1 MLPAGR
7 MYMKFI
13 YDKELFQRYYKDIL
27 KNMALLLLISSLS
40 VIAPL
45 LLRNAMDIAFQGGF
59 RTGMLFWYLIVL
71 TFLYSIK
78 FAYNRFRFWFAE
90 KFKNEETVNLYQKIF
105 HVSYD
110 KINEM
115 EPTYI
120 AERVN
125 HTVSTVFN
133 LYCNSMTGIFVSA
146 VTVVAVLWMVTKI
159 SRELAVLYFLQ
170 IPLQYFGFQK
180 LLNGEKSRLSQ
191 YSSELQNIAAKNN
204 KNIKAVISDVNSI
217 KQYGEADGIL
227 SFIGK
232 SMGNITK
239 MERKANSYAMDMCT
253 VLEYLSLL
261 LKNSCFLFI
270 TCLYITDR
278 ASIGDLVYLNLIND
292 IYYTSISEVIN
303 IQINLRDLHGAARF
317 VSEEI
322 EANYEE
328 DGHVILD
335 RIETISGE
343 IKNIGYGNTEL
354 ITEGSFAFHKGDRIA
369 LTGESGSGKSTFAKM
384 LTKFL
389 RCEGIKVNGYDI
401 RCLENHALRERIF
414 YLAQSSWLL
423 PFSIKENITLGNA
436 VPEEKWRQLLQM
448 EFMQKFVRSE
458 AGLDRMVY
466 ENGANLSGGD
476 RQKIMLGRIFLQDP
490 DVIILDESFS
500 ALDEKSGEDII
511 TKILSMYPD
520 RIIMIISHSE
530 RHLRHCNKRAVI
542 REKRLTAG

>member
-1 MLPAGR
+1 M
-7 MYMKFI
+7 
-13 YDKELFQRYYKDIL
+13 
-27 KNMALLLLISSLS
+27 
-40 VIAPL
+40 
-45 LLRNAMDIAFQGGF
+45 
-59 RTGMLFWYLIVL
+59 
-71 TFLYSIK
+71 
-78 FAYNRFRFWFAE
+78 
-90 KFKNEETVNLYQKIF
+90 
-105 HVSYD
+105 
-110 KINEM
+110 
-115 EPTYI
+115 
-120 AERVN
+120 
-125 HTVSTVFN
+125 
-133 LYCNSMTGIFVSA
+133 
-146 VTVVAVLWMVTKI
+146 
-159 SRELAVLYFLQ
+159 
-170 IPLQYFGFQK
+170 
-180 LLNGEKSRLSQ
+180 
-191 YSSELQNIAAKNN
+191 
-204 KNIKAVISDVNSI
+204 
-217 KQYGEADGIL
+217 
-227 SFIGK
+227 
-232 SMGNITK
+232 
-239 MERKANSYAMDMCT
+239 
-253 VLEYLSLL
+253 
-261 LKNSCFLFI
+261 
-270 TCLYITDR
+270 
-278 ASIGDLVYLNLIND
+278 
-292 IYYTSISEVIN
+292 IN

-328 DGHVILD
+328 DGYIILD

-354 ITEGSFAFHKGDRIA
+354 IAEGSFAFHKGDRIA

-389 RCEGIKVNGYDI
+389 CCEGIKVNGYDI

-458 AGLDRMVY
+458 AGLERIVY

>member
-1 MLPAGR
+1 
-7 MYMKFI
+7 
-13 YDKELFQRYYKDIL
+13 
-27 KNMALLLLISSLS
+27 
-40 VIAPL
+40 
-45 LLRNAMDIAFQGGF
+45 
-59 RTGMLFWYLIVL
+59 
-71 TFLYSIK
+71 
-78 FAYNRFRFWFAE
+78 
-90 KFKNEETVNLYQKIF
+90 
-105 HVSYD
+105 
-110 KINEM
+110 M

-303 IQINLRDLHGAARF
+303 IQINLRDLHGAACF

-343 IKNIGYGNTEL
+343 IKNIGYGDTKL
-354 ITEGSFAFHKGDRIA
+354 ITEGHFSFQKGDRIA
-369 LTGESGSGKSTFAKM
+369 LTGDSGSGKSTI
-384 LTKFL
+384 
-389 RCEGIKVNGYDI
+389 G
-401 RCLENHALRERIF
+401 RCLNVLFPLQRS
-414 YLAQSSWLL
+414 AQSSRKNSSSLLVRRRCGIFSLHGSAQSSRKFHL
-423 PFSIKENITLGNA
+423 PFSY
-436 VPEEKWRQLLQM
+436 V
-448 EFMQKFVRSE
+448 
-458 AGLDRMVY
+458 VY
-466 ENGANLSGGD
+466 S
-476 RQKIMLGRIFLQDP
+476 
-490 DVIILDESFS
+490 S
-500 ALDEKSGEDII
+500 AL
-511 TKILSMYPD
+511 
-520 RIIMIISHSE
+520 
-530 RHLRHCNKRAVI
+530 
-542 REKRLTAG
+542 LTTFL

>member
-1 MLPAGR
+1 
-7 MYMKFI
+7 
-13 YDKELFQRYYKDIL
+13 
-27 KNMALLLLISSLS
+27 
-40 VIAPL
+40 
-45 LLRNAMDIAFQGGF
+45 
-59 RTGMLFWYLIVL
+59 
-71 TFLYSIK
+71 
-78 FAYNRFRFWFAE
+78 
-90 KFKNEETVNLYQKIF
+90 
-105 HVSYD
+105 
-110 KINEM
+110 
-115 EPTYI
+115 
-120 AERVN
+120 
-125 HTVSTVFN
+125 
-133 LYCNSMTGIFVSA
+133 
-146 VTVVAVLWMVTKI
+146 
-159 SRELAVLYFLQ
+159 
-170 IPLQYFGFQK
+170 
-180 LLNGEKSRLSQ
+180 
-191 YSSELQNIAAKNN
+191 
-204 KNIKAVISDVNSI
+204 
-217 KQYGEADGIL
+217 
-227 SFIGK
+227 
-232 SMGNITK
+232 
-239 MERKANSYAMDMCT
+239 MCT

-303 IQINLRDLHGAARF
+303 IQINLRDLHGAACF

-401 RCLENHALRERIF
+401 RCLENRALRERIF

-458 AGLDRMVY
+458 AGLDGRQSCLFYQAVRIVKEMRCFRGS
-466 ENGANLSGGD
+466 EGTWRILQKWILQSGHE
-476 RQKIMLGRIFLQDP
+476 RTGRFLA
-490 DVIILDESFS
+490 S
-500 ALDEKSGEDII
+500 KGGGE
-511 TKILSMYPD
+511 
-520 RIIMIISHSE
+520 E
-530 RHLRHCNKRAVI
+530 
-542 REKRLTAG
+542 